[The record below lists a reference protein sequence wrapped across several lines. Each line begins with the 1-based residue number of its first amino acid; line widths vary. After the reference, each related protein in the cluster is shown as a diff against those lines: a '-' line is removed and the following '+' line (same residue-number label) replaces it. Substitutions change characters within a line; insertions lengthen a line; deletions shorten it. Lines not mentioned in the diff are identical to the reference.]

1 MQVPAL
7 TDTIVAVATGWSP
20 ATLGIVR
27 VSGPDAEALLA
38 AVGLSP
44 PAPSTTDAA
53 GARSAAAVVTHGEV
67 ALPGVP
73 RFRADALWFR
83 APRSYT
89 GQDLVELH
97 TTGCLPLLRATCD
110 ALIAAGGR
118 RALPGEFTARA
129 FLAGK
134 LSRAQVSGV
143 LALVEAEDA
152 AAARRAARMAHGV
165 RDAAVAQL
173 AEGVLE
179 LLTQIEAGIDFVEEE
194 DIRFVT
200 AAQVQAAVDRLIHAA
215 DALCD
220 DDAVRGLHAVRP
232 RVALVGL
239 PNAGKS
245 TLFNALLGTTRA
257 IVSPVVGTT
266 RDVLSCEVRLGGVTA
281 TLQDCAG
288 LGAGREALDL
298 AAHEATEAAADQA
311 DLVLWVHAADRPW
324 SDDELAA
331 LARIPVSRRAVV
343 YSKCDLPEQHVGPS
357 APPPD
362 LRVSVARDPE
372 VRALRDYLGV
382 RLSGQRG
389 VAPVGDGVAAARGAL
404 RSAAVAAARARG
416 EDLAAPELVAL
427 DLRAAYEALRGV
439 GCATTDEQVLAGI
452 FSRFCIGK

>member
-7 TDTIVAVATGWSP
+7 TDTIVALATGWQP
-20 ATLGIVR
+20 ATLGIIR
-27 VSGPDAEALLA
+27 ISGPDAGALLA
-38 AVGLSP
+38 ALGISP
-44 PAPSTTDAA
+44 PAALSAEPTP
-53 GARSAAAVVTHGEV
+53 ARPAAAVITQGAV
-67 ALPGVP
+67 ALSGVP
-73 RFRADALWFR
+73 PFPADVLWFR

-97 TTGCLPLLRATCD
+97 TTGCLPLLRAACD

-165 RDAAVAQL
+165 RDAAVEQL

-179 LLTQIEAGIDFVEEE
+179 VLTRIEAGIDFVEEE
-194 DIRFVT
+194 DVRFIT
-200 AAQVQAAVDRLIHAA
+200 AAQVQAAVERLLTAA
-215 DALCD
+215 RALSE
-220 DDAVRGLHAVRP
+220 DDAVRGLHAARP
-232 RVALVGL
+232 RIALVGL

-245 TLFNALLGTTRA
+245 TLFNALLGAPRA

-266 RDVLSCEVRLGGVTA
+266 RDVLSGEVQLGGVTA

-298 AAHEATEAAADQA
+298 AAHDATEAAADQA
-311 DLVLWVHAADRPW
+311 DVVLWVHAADRPW

-331 LARIPVSRRAVV
+331 LSRVAASRRVV
-343 YSKCDLPEQHVGPS
+343 VHSKCDLPERNAAAT

-362 LRVSVARDPE
+362 LRVSVAGDPE
-372 VRALRDYLGV
+372 VRALRDYLAA

-389 VAPVGDGVAAARGAL
+389 AAPVGDGVSAARGAL
-404 RSAAVAAARARG
+404 LRVAAAAHARG
-416 EDLAAPELVAL
+416 DDLASPELVAL
-427 DLRAAYEALRGV
+427 ELRAAHEALRGI
-439 GCATTDEQVLAGI
+439 GSATTDEQVLAGI